1 MKSSQQNP
9 SFFVCIFRLPAQS
22 QTQNTTAAWCVDF
35 AWQKFIQVKIY
46 PSKDKYWYSWTSP
59 NLPQGL
65 NSNDDVTCIAMQRRL
80 ILCGTLYGSLLIFS
94 ADSGT
99 ESNTSSKSV
108 RTVSNNSNININNN
122 NNNKINT
129 LRKSRKLPPKHSKLE
144 FDSKPL
150 AKLKVSNS
158 AIVQV
163 SKS

>member
-1 MKSSQQNP
+1 M
-9 SFFVCIFRLPAQS
+9 
-22 QTQNTTAAWCVDF
+22 
-35 AWQKFIQVKIY
+35 
-46 PSKDKYWYSWTSP
+46 
-59 NLPQGL
+59 

-94 ADSGT
+94 ADSSAD
-99 ESNTSSKSV
+99 SNASSKSV
-108 RTVSNNSNININNN
+108 RTASNNSNININNNNNNNN

>member
-1 MKSSQQNP
+1 M
-9 SFFVCIFRLPAQS
+9 
-22 QTQNTTAAWCVDF
+22 
-35 AWQKFIQVKIY
+35 
-46 PSKDKYWYSWTSP
+46 
-59 NLPQGL
+59 

-94 ADSGT
+94 ADSSAD
-99 ESNTSSKSV
+99 SNASSKSV
-108 RTVSNNSNININNN
+108 RTASNNSNININNNNNN

-163 SKS
+163 PQL

>member
-1 MKSSQQNP
+1 M
-9 SFFVCIFRLPAQS
+9 
-22 QTQNTTAAWCVDF
+22 
-35 AWQKFIQVKIY
+35 
-46 PSKDKYWYSWTSP
+46 
-59 NLPQGL
+59 
-65 NSNDDVTCIAMQRRL
+65 
-80 ILCGTLYGSLLIFS
+80 CGTLYGSLLIFS
-94 ADSGT
+94 ADSGID
-99 ESNTSSKSV
+99 SNTSSKSV

-122 NNNKINT
+122 NSNKINT

>member
-1 MKSSQQNP
+1 M
-9 SFFVCIFRLPAQS
+9 
-22 QTQNTTAAWCVDF
+22 
-35 AWQKFIQVKIY
+35 
-46 PSKDKYWYSWTSP
+46 
-59 NLPQGL
+59 

-99 ESNTSSKSV
+99 DSNTSSKSV
-108 RTVSNNSNININNN
+108 RTASNNSNINIINNN
-122 NNNKINT
+122 NNNNNSKINS
-129 LRKSRKLPPKHSKLE
+129 LRMSRKLPPKHSKLE

>member
-1 MKSSQQNP
+1 M
-9 SFFVCIFRLPAQS
+9 
-22 QTQNTTAAWCVDF
+22 
-35 AWQKFIQVKIY
+35 
-46 PSKDKYWYSWTSP
+46 
-59 NLPQGL
+59 
-65 NSNDDVTCIAMQRRL
+65 
-80 ILCGTLYGSLLIFS
+80 CGTLYGSLLIFS

-99 ESNTSSKSV
+99 DSNTSSKSV
-108 RTVSNNSNININNN
+108 RTASNNSNINIINNNNNNNN

>member
-1 MKSSQQNP
+1 M
-9 SFFVCIFRLPAQS
+9 
-22 QTQNTTAAWCVDF
+22 
-35 AWQKFIQVKIY
+35 
-46 PSKDKYWYSWTSP
+46 
-59 NLPQGL
+59 
-65 NSNDDVTCIAMQRRL
+65 
-80 ILCGTLYGSLLIFS
+80 CGTLYGSLLIFS

-99 ESNTSSKSV
+99 DSNASSKPV
-108 RTVSNNSNININNN
+108 RTVSNNSNININNNNN

>member
-1 MKSSQQNP
+1 M
-9 SFFVCIFRLPAQS
+9 
-22 QTQNTTAAWCVDF
+22 
-35 AWQKFIQVKIY
+35 
-46 PSKDKYWYSWTSP
+46 
-59 NLPQGL
+59 
-65 NSNDDVTCIAMQRRL
+65 
-80 ILCGTLYGSLLIFS
+80 CGTLYGSLLIFS

-99 ESNTSSKSV
+99 DSNASSKSV
-108 RTVSNNSNININNN
+108 RTVSNNSNININNNNNNNN

>member
-1 MKSSQQNP
+1 M
-9 SFFVCIFRLPAQS
+9 
-22 QTQNTTAAWCVDF
+22 
-35 AWQKFIQVKIY
+35 
-46 PSKDKYWYSWTSP
+46 
-59 NLPQGL
+59 
-65 NSNDDVTCIAMQRRL
+65 
-80 ILCGTLYGSLLIFS
+80 CGTLYGSLLIFS

-99 ESNTSSKSV
+99 DSNTSSKSV
-108 RTVSNNSNININNN
+108 RTASNNSNINIIINNNNNNN

-129 LRKSRKLPPKHSKLE
+129 LRKSKKLPPKHSKLE

>member
-1 MKSSQQNP
+1 M
-9 SFFVCIFRLPAQS
+9 
-22 QTQNTTAAWCVDF
+22 
-35 AWQKFIQVKIY
+35 
-46 PSKDKYWYSWTSP
+46 
-59 NLPQGL
+59 

-99 ESNTSSKSV
+99 DSNTSSKSV
-108 RTVSNNSNININNN
+108 RTASSNSNINIINNSNNKNNNN

-129 LRKSRKLPPKHSKLE
+129 LRKSKKLPPKHSKLE

>member
-1 MKSSQQNP
+1 M
-9 SFFVCIFRLPAQS
+9 
-22 QTQNTTAAWCVDF
+22 
-35 AWQKFIQVKIY
+35 
-46 PSKDKYWYSWTSP
+46 
-59 NLPQGL
+59 
-65 NSNDDVTCIAMQRRL
+65 
-80 ILCGTLYGSLLIFS
+80 CGTLYGSLLIFS

-99 ESNTSSKSV
+99 ESNASSKSV
-108 RTVSNNSNININNN
+108 RTVSNNSNININNNNN

>member
-1 MKSSQQNP
+1 M
-9 SFFVCIFRLPAQS
+9 
-22 QTQNTTAAWCVDF
+22 
-35 AWQKFIQVKIY
+35 
-46 PSKDKYWYSWTSP
+46 
-59 NLPQGL
+59 
-65 NSNDDVTCIAMQRRL
+65 
-80 ILCGTLYGSLLIFS
+80 CGTLYGSLLIFS

-99 ESNTSSKSV
+99 DSNTSSKSV
-108 RTVSNNSNININNN
+108 RTASNNSNINIINNN
-122 NNNKINT
+122 NNNNNNNNSKINS

>member
-1 MKSSQQNP
+1 M
-9 SFFVCIFRLPAQS
+9 
-22 QTQNTTAAWCVDF
+22 
-35 AWQKFIQVKIY
+35 
-46 PSKDKYWYSWTSP
+46 
-59 NLPQGL
+59 

-99 ESNTSSKSV
+99 DSNTSSKPV
-108 RTVSNNSNININNN
+108 RTVSNNSNININNINNNNN